1 MRYFW
6 RVPKKSLGG
15 GEAGR
20 WVCSVVRSLPGVGGW
35 LISNPRQCTNASLPP
50 LLSCN
55 LHYTVTTLHYKNTA
69 TICNP
74 RQCLTCSAD
83 DAVALPHCK
92 YTEALHYNTNT
103 NTLQIQIH
111 CLQNLSAMHY
121 LPSSAQLLQL
131 QCILYNLHCLS
142 PPWQCTDVPHCSALL
157 QCTTKI
163 PTSLL
168 LQWNPSWQCIYNA
181 VVLSTTQ
188 KIMH

>member
-35 LISNPRQCTNASLPP
+35 LISNPRQCTNASLPCSAAST
-50 LLSCN
+50 LQ
-55 LHYTVTTLHYKNTA
+55 HYTVTTLHYKNTA

-103 NTLQIQIH
+103 NTL
-111 CLQNLSAMHY
+111 LAKSVRNALSAF
-121 LPSSAQLLQL
+121 L
-131 QCILYNLHCLS
+131 
-142 PPWQCTDVPHCSALL
+142 CSAAAVAVYIVQLALPFSSMTMHWCPAL
-157 QCTTKI
+157 QCTASMHNENTHI
-163 PTSLL
+163 TAA
-168 LQWNPSWQCIYNA
+168 A
-181 VVLSTTQ
+181 VKPFVT
-188 KIMH
+188 MHL